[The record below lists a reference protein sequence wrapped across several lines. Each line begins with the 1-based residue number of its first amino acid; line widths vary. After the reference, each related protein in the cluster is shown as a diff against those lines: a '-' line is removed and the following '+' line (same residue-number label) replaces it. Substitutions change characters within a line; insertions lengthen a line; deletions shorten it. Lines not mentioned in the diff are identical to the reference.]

1 MSRPHTLQGEEV
13 KGVWQWSSESQVII
27 KAITKVLSMGA
38 YKREAAMHAG
48 ISESSLRNWLEQG
61 ASERRHQARGKRPRM
76 RLRAYY
82 EFLLIVEKAMADGQ
96 LADLAIITKAAQEG
110 AWQASAWKLE
120 RRNPSRWGKQRIEAE
135 IKGGIV
141 VEGIAWLEQKIDAA
155 KGIKGGQDE

>member
-1 MSRPHTLQGEEV
+1 MSRPRTLQGEEV

-61 ASERRHQARGKRPRM
+61 ASERRHQARGKRPRK

-82 EFLLIVEKAMADGQ
+82 ELLLIVEKAMADGQ

-141 VEGIAWLEQKIDAA
+141 VEGIDWLEQKIDAA

>member
-13 KGVWQWSSESQVII
+13 KGVWQWSNESQVII

-61 ASERRHQARGKRPRM
+61 ASERRHQARGKRSRK

-82 EFLLIVEKAMADGQ
+82 ELLLIVEKAMADGQ
-96 LADLAIITKAAQEG
+96 LADLAIITKAAKAG

-141 VEGIAWLEQKIDAA
+141 VEGIDWLEQKIDAA
-155 KGIKGGQDE
+155 KGIKGEE